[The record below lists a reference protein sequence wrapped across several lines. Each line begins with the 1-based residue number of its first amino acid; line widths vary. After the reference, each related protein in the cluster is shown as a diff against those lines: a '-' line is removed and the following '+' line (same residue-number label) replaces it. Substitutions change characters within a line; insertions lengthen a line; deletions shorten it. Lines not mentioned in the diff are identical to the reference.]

1 MLDCDCGS
9 KLAIWIIL
17 SLITSRFCFDTKLT
31 GSHLNLQFERIPTF
45 CWQAVLVR
53 VQQSFDSAALNANWI
68 VFRKICPQ
76 KRQENE
82 WMEINWI
89 GLNLQAGN
97 EGDIIK
103 DCQPKKNP
111 HQLIR
116 FLTGTGLLL
125 PICLFIHWDP
135 GAKSGLS
142 PPPVCRLRYQH
153 FFLFQNIY
161 IYFRCERIILAVNQ
175 QSNVRKDS
183 NRGFLGYQ
191 ENLACWTQIWIL
203 VSWKEVDSVWI
214 LFLVSISFGSPTWF
228 DWKSEQI

>member
-1 MLDCDCGS
+1 MYGHIVEKKSSKDIEWHFKRFDAFKTLNMNFKPHQHQMSECLAFNEEELEERYLLDCGCGP

-68 VFRKICPQ
+68 VFWKICPQ

-103 DCQPKKNP
+103 DCQPRRK
-111 HQLIR
+111 LIR
-116 FLTGTGLLL
+116 FYT
-125 PICLFIHWDP
+125 F
-135 GAKSGLS
+135 S
-142 PPPVCRLRYQH
+142 
-153 FFLFQNIY
+153 
-161 IYFRCERIILAVNQ
+161 LA
-175 QSNVRKDS
+175 
-183 NRGFLGYQ
+183 
-191 ENLACWTQIWIL
+191 LACFFPFVYSSIETL
-203 VSWKEVDSVWI
+203 V
-214 LFLVSISFGSPTWF
+214 LNLV
-228 DWKSEQI
+228 